1 MAIPRFSPGRFGIYS
16 KHQLILAWLGMRF
29 SYAADALRLTVL
41 FLAETLFGSTSMG
54 GGSHPVFHT
63 HSSRRFARTTY
74 SSHPSP
80 YRQESTHDNDT
91 FRSSRPN
98 DDPLLQIP
106 HR

>member
-1 MAIPRFSPGRFGIYS
+1 
-16 KHQLILAWLGMRF
+16 MRF
-29 SYAADALRLTVL
+29 SYVAYTLRLTVL

-106 HR
+106 HRQRPCVLLCWNGGSSVIFAIV